1 MEVRLIGFDSLGVRS
16 MASVIYTD
24 DVSIFIDPAVSLAPW
39 RFSLKPHPL
48 EMKQLEY
55 VASKIYEVAKDVDVI
70 VLTHYHYDHHDPG
83 KHIPVD
89 IYEGKDV
96 IIKDPRN
103 NINVSQRIRASRFLK
118 LIKDKA
124 KNIAI
129 GDGREFTYGKTKLLL
144 SKPVPH
150 GIDSRLGYVTEVL
163 IDDGE
168 YKIIHT
174 SDVEGPATSDAVEFI
189 LSNRPDL
196 IIIDGPPTYLVG
208 HHFTEDIISRSIS
221 NLARIASALNDV
233 TIILDHHLLRD
244 LNYRDFYSRIIE
256 CSTSTKARIMC
267 AAEFMGM
274 EPMLLE
280 ARRKELYSKNSR
292 SEESE

>member
-48 EMKQLEY
+48 ELKQLEC
-55 VASKIYEVAKDVDVI
+55 VASKICEVAKDVDVI

-83 KHIPVD
+83 KHVPVD

-124 KNIAI
+124 RNII
-129 GDGREFTYGKTKLLL
+129 VGDGREFTYGKTKLLL

-150 GIDSRLGYVTEVL
+150 GVDSRLGYVTEVL
-163 IDDGE
+163 IDDGD

-174 SDVEGPATSDAVEFI
+174 SDVEGPVTNDAVEFI
-189 LSNRPDL
+189 LNNRPDL

-221 NLARIASALNDV
+221 NLARIVSALGDV
-233 TIILDHHLLRD
+233 TIVLDHHLLRD
-244 LNYRDFYSRIIE
+244 LNYREFYSKVIKHGA
-256 CSTSTKARIMC
+256 STKARVMC

-280 ARRKELYSKNSR
+280 ARRKELYSKR
-292 SEESE
+292 S

>member
-1 MEVRLIGFDSLGVRS
+1 MEVQLIGFDSLGVRS
-16 MASVIYTD
+16 MASVVYTD
-24 DVSIFIDPAVSLAPW
+24 DVSVFIDPAVSLAPW

-48 EMKQLEY
+48 EVKQLKY

-70 VLTHYHYDHHDPG
+70 ILTHYHYDHHDPG
-83 KHIPVD
+83 KYIPVE

-103 NINVSQRIRASRFLK
+103 NINVSQRMRASRFLK

-168 YKIIHT
+168 YKIVHT
-174 SDVEGPATSDAVEFI
+174 SDVEGPATNSAVEFI
-189 LSNRPDL
+189 IRNKPDL

-221 NLARIASALNDV
+221 NLARIVAALENV

-244 LNYRDFYSRIIE
+244 LNYRDFYNKVTE

-267 AAEFMGM
+267 AAEFMGL

-280 ARRKELYSKNSR
+280 ARRKELYSKNAR
-292 SEESE
+292 SGGNE

>member
-1 MEVRLIGFDSLGVRS
+1 

-48 EMKQLEY
+48 ELKQLEC
-55 VASKIYEVAKDVDVI
+55 VASKICEVAKDVDVI

-83 KHIPVD
+83 KHVPVD

-124 KNIAI
+124 RNII
-129 GDGREFTYGKTKLLL
+129 VGDGREFTYGKTKLLL

-150 GIDSRLGYVTEVL
+150 GVDSRLGYVTEVL
-163 IDDGE
+163 IDDGD

-174 SDVEGPATSDAVEFI
+174 SDVEGPVTNDAVEFI
-189 LSNRPDL
+189 LNNRPDL

-208 HHFTEDIISRSIS
+208 HHFTEDVISRSIS
-221 NLARIASALNDV
+221 NLARIVSALGDV
-233 TIILDHHLLRD
+233 TIVLDHHLLRD
-244 LNYRDFYSRIIE
+244 LNYREFYSEVIKHGA
-256 CSTSTKARIMC
+256 STKARVMC

-280 ARRKELYSKNSR
+280 ARRKELYSKR
-292 SEESE
+292 S